1 MSSRKDRKCVKCPT
15 MIGRDSSTGLCQ
27 KCLVESRKPVQR
39 RCAKCPEN
47 ISQKNQTGLCTKC
60 LRESKRLPDRI
71 CLHCPAVI
79 ARDSKSGLCAECM
92 QKQRH
97 STTVSEDRERRRV
110 QNEISYLKQR
120 YDEAVDTIER
130 QAKELSAVTEISDG
144 LQTFLIE
151 PSTKS
156 GTSEATAVM
165 CASDWHVEENVG
177 GEVSGLNT
185 FNLEIARYRAT
196 RFFQKGLRLTNLL
209 AQDIKIPTIVLP
221 LLGDFITND
230 IHDTDQNE
238 VTPIFAL
245 IEAQNMI
252 ISGIEFLLSESNYN
266 LVIPCHSG
274 NHARTTQKTQFA
286 SENGHSL
293 EYLMY
298 LHLASY
304 FRDDPRVKFVIP
316 EGMHSYVQIYD
327 QTIRFHHGHAVKY
340 GGGVGGIYIPVNKAI
355 AQWNKGRH
363 ADLDVFGH
371 FHQMRDGGNFICNGS
386 LIGYNAFAL
395 SIKADYEVPK
405 QALFLIDK
413 KRGRTCT
420 WPILVG

>member
-1 MSSRKDRKCVKCPT
+1 MPTKRDVKCKHCPT
-15 MIGRDSSTGLCQ
+15 MITREAVTGLCVS
-27 KCLVESRKPVQR
+27 CYTNSRRAATPQATVAQD
-39 RCAKCPEN
+39 
-47 ISQKNQTGLCTKC
+47 
-60 LRESKRLPDRI
+60 RE
-71 CLHCPAVI
+71 
-79 ARDSKSGLCAECM
+79 
-92 QKQRH
+92 KQRAQAET
-97 STTVSEDRERRRV
+97 SALRR
-110 QNEISYLKQR
+110 K
-120 YDEAVDTIER
+120 YDEALKTIER
-130 QAKELSAVTEISDG
+130 QERELRAVSDLSEG

-151 PSTKS
+151 PTTKS

-177 GEVSGLNT
+177 AEVSGLNV
-185 FNLEIARYRAT
+185 FNLDIARARAT
-196 RFFQKGLRLTNLL
+196 KFFQKGLRLTNLL
-209 AQDIKIPTIVLP
+209 AQDVKIPTIVLP

-230 IHDTDQNE
+230 IHEAENAEVNE
-238 VTPIFAL
+238 ALPIFAL

-252 ISGIEFLLSESNYN
+252 ISGVEFLLAESKYN

-274 NHARTTQKTQFA
+274 NHARTTKTTRFTT
-286 SENGHSL
+286 ENGHSL

-298 LHLASY
+298 CHLASY
-304 FRDDPRVKFVIP
+304 FRNEPRVKFIIP

-340 GGGVGGIYIPVNKAI
+340 QGGVGGIYIPVNKAI

-395 SIKADYEVPK
+395 SIKADFELPK
-405 QALFLIDK
+405 QALFLMDK

-420 WPILVG
+420 WPILVR

>member
-1 MSSRKDRKCVKCPT
+1 MIDVKCK
-15 MIGRDSSTGLCQ
+15 GGCGKLVARENKTGLCAACYRAARAAAVPSAQ
-27 KCLVESRKPVQR
+27 VTSDLERQR
-39 RCAKCPEN
+39 TQGELT
-47 ISQKNQTGLCTKC
+47 S
-60 LRESKRLPDRI
+60 LRR
-71 CLHCPAVI
+71 
-79 ARDSKSGLCAECM
+79 
-92 QKQRH
+92 
-97 STTVSEDRERRRV
+97 
-110 QNEISYLKQR
+110 R
-120 YDEAVDTIER
+120 YDEALKTIER
-130 QAKELSAVTEISDG
+130 QDKELRTVGDLGDG

-151 PSTKS
+151 PSTRS

-177 GEVSGLNT
+177 AEVSGLNH
-185 FNLEIARYRAT
+185 FNLEIARNRAT
-196 RFFQKGLRLTNLL
+196 RFFQKGLRLVNLL
-209 AQDIKIPTIVLP
+209 AQDIKIPQIVMP

-230 IHDTDQNE
+230 IHDTDMNE
-238 VTPIFAL
+238 VQPIAAL

-252 ISGIEFLLSESNYN
+252 ISGIEFLLAESNYN
-266 LVIPCHSG
+266 LIIPCHSG
-274 NHARTTQKTQFA
+274 NHARTTQKTRFA
-286 SENGHSL
+286 SEHGHSL
-293 EYLMY
+293 EHLMY
-298 LHLASY
+298 LHLATY
-304 FRDDPRVKFVIP
+304 FRDDPRVKFLIP

-327 QTIRFHHGHAVKY
+327 QTIRFHHGHAIKY

-395 SIKADYEVPK
+395 SIKADFELPK